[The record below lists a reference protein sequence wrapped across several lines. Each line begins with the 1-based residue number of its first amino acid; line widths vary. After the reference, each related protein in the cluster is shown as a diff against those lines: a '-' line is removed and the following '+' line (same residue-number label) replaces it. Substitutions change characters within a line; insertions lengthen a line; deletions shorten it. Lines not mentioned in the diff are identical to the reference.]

1 MLKVQIQQ
9 ERIPEP
15 WGIMENAQHAFD
27 TLLNSLRMAQ
37 QQARA
42 TYSQVQASGDADL
55 AAAVGRR
62 IAQIARH
69 IQELENLQ
77 RRWGDLV
84 DLSPEALSEAVTPQE
99 DFFVPILRALA
110 RFGEPAKVPWVL
122 GFVERVMESEL
133 TLEDWNIIATR
144 PLILWQDTV
153 KCAAQ
158 QLIDWGL
165 IQESQSGRWELS
177 SAGAAQLAAYRQ
189 TGKPIGKAE
198 PAKVDGGPVASSPP
212 ETEIIMVEAAP
223 PLADSGGDDVVATNE
238 LVISE
243 GDLVELQRVEVYLA
257 EHLSRHVRKRGR
269 TRDLE
274 FVIPFLQAV
283 EDLGGSA
290 KVGRVIDRVGEIMHD
305 QLKRVDWEPASS
317 GYQYLWQRNVYKIY
331 TVLRKCGLVKNV
343 GQRTFHN
350 HRAHSPNHITLTD
363 LGRKYID
370 YQDFWE

>member
-1 MLKVQIQQ
+1 
-9 ERIPEP
+9 
-15 WGIMENAQHAFD
+15 MENAQHAFD

-133 TLEDWNIIATR
+133 TLEDWNIIATH

-165 IQESQSGRWELS
+165 IQEAPSGKWELS

-198 PAKVDGGPVASSPP
+198 PVEVDAGPVSSSPP

-223 PLADSGGDDVVATNE
+223 PVADPGSNDGVAASDPVLVEEDLA
-238 LVISE
+238 
-243 GDLVELQRVEVYLA
+243 ELQRVEAFLGDHLA
-257 EHLSRHVRKRGR
+257 RHVRKRGR
-269 TRDLE
+269 TQDWE
-274 FVIPFLQAV
+274 FVIPFLKAV

-305 QLKRVDWEPASS
+305 QLKRVDWEFARS
-317 GYQYLWQRNVYKIY
+317 GYQYLWQRNVYKTY
-331 TVLRKCGLVKNV
+331 TVLRKCGLVKDV
-343 GQRTFHN
+343 GQRTVHN
-350 HRAHSPNHITLTD
+350 HRVHSPNYITLTD

-370 YQDFWE
+370 YQDSWVIED